1 MPASISPPST
11 DPAGLEQLAP
21 LWQELHR
28 HHREVSDYTALVEDL
43 AVSWER
49 RLRWYRR
56 LLGDGAAYLTASD
69 DGGRLIGY
77 AVVMLERVPDDTFES
92 AQGVA
97 EVATLVVAE
106 AHRSSGLG
114 QRLLHAAERLA
125 RRNGFDVMKIYVMA
139 GNRRAHAFYEMAGYA
154 VGEYVLYR
162 QL

>member
-1 MPASISPPST
+1 MLASISPPRT

-56 LLGDGAAYLTASD
+56 LLGEGAAYLTASD

-77 AVVMLERVPDDTFES
+77 AVVTRVLRDGRVRGGRARPLPAALRQASER
-92 AQGVA
+92 
-97 EVATLVVAE
+97 
-106 AHRSSGLG
+106 
-114 QRLLHAAERLA
+114 
-125 RRNGFDVMKIYVMA
+125 
-139 GNRRAHAFYEMAGYA
+139 
-154 VGEYVLYR
+154 
-162 QL
+162 